1 LLTRSV
7 SFIGHISV
15 DRIENINGVSIQ
27 PGGAALHAAMA
38 ARTLIDDVRLVSVIS
53 KDYPFMDVLGCFPR
67 GFIKTSSMPSTRFSI
82 RYDKRWEARYLEAE
96 HGAGSR
102 ISSSTIPMDDLE
114 PEGIIHISPMPPAKV
129 ERIVDAV
136 MDSSPK
142 TKISTNAWSGYI
154 TGRKNRRILR
164 DLSSKVDFFMMSDSE
179 AKLLTEAD
187 SLSVALRL
195 LGAKMLVV
203 TLGEFGAIV
212 NAEGGEVRMVPAL
225 SFPVEKIVDT
235 TGAGDA
241 WCGAFL
247 AAYGLTGDLVRAVT
261 AASVISSIKC
271 TGWGCSKLLNLKF
284 KSVDHIVEYVI
295 GLREGGLQKRI
306 PDYLV

>member
-1 LLTRSV
+1 LAISV

-15 DRIENINGVSIQ
+15 DRVENINGVRIQ
-27 PGGAALHAAMA
+27 PGGAALHAAVA

-53 KDYPFMDVLGCFPR
+53 KDYPFIDILAHFPR
-67 GFIKTSSMPSTRFSI
+67 RYIKQSSMPSTRFSI
-82 RYDKRWEARYLEAE
+82 RYDKRWEAHYLEAE

-102 ISSSTIPMDDLE
+102 ISPSTIPLDELE
-114 PEGIIHISPMPPAKV
+114 PGEIVHVSPIPPARLEK
-129 ERIVDAV
+129 IVNAV
-136 MDSSPK
+136 KDSSPR
-142 TKISTNAWSGYI
+142 TKISINAWTGYI
-154 TGRKNRRILR
+154 TGRKNRRILKE
-164 DLSSKVDFFMMSDSE
+164 LAPKVDFFIMNDSE

-187 SLSVALRL
+187 SLSIALRL
-195 LGAKMLVV
+195 LRAKMLVV

-212 NAEGGEVRMVPAL
+212 NTEGGEVRMVPAL
-225 SFPVEKIVDT
+225 RFPVEKIVDT

-247 AAYGLTGDLVRAVT
+247 AAYSLTEDLVRAVT

-271 TGWGCSKLLNLKF
+271 TDWGCSKLLNLKF
-284 KSVDHIVEYVI
+284 KSVDHIAEYVI